1 MRFLKFTLIILST
14 PFLFAQSFN
23 KVYVSSGTEF
33 FKDVFKTNV
42 RYDAFGMTN
51 SGRSAGNYDLL
62 FTKLDS
68 CGEVINAYA
77 YGDLKSVDFEIHMP
91 NVFTPNGDSL
101 NDYFRPIVYEK
112 VGDAVL
118 TIYNRWGEKIFETV
132 NVEKGWDGQ
141 YRDKQVPDGVY
152 MWLLEYRDPRNNDSQ
167 KEFMSGTVTI
177 IR

>member
-1 MRFLKFTLIILST
+1 MRIIFCEIDFCDACTSNNMRFLKFTLIILST

-42 RYDAFGMTN
+42 GYDAFGMTN

-77 YGDLKSVDFEIHMP
+77 YGDLKSENLLGVVKKTSG
-91 NVFTPNGDSL
+91 NYVVVCQSL
-101 NDYFRPIVYEK
+101 SY
-112 VGDAVL
+112 
-118 TIYNRWGEKIFETV
+118 T
-132 NVEKGWDGQ
+132 
-141 YRDKQVPDGVY
+141 
-152 MWLLEYRDPRNNDSQ
+152 
-167 KEFMSGTVTI
+167 
-177 IR
+177 